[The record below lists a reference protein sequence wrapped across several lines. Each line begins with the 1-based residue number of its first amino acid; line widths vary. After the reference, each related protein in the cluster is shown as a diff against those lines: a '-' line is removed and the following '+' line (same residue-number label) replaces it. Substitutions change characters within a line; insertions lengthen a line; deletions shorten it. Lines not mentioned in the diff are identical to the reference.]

1 MSLRDSARTP
11 ETEILPP
18 SVEAAMQVAVE
29 AGLRYVSDRK
39 PGFTRRRAGK
49 GFVYLDLGGK
59 KLVEK
64 NHLERIKK
72 LVIPPAWSE
81 VWICSLPNGHIQVT
95 GRDARKRKQYRYHAK
110 WNATRN
116 SNKFD
121 KLLKFCSVLPKV
133 RSRIRRDL
141 KRPNYDREKVLAAVV
156 SIMERTLI
164 RVGSEEYAL
173 TNNSYGLTT
182 MKNKHAIV
190 KGKQVHFKF
199 KGKSGVE
206 HEIVLDDPRLAKIVR
221 DCQEIPG
228 QDLFAYES
236 EDGSYVDVTSADV
249 NDYLREITG
258 EEITAK
264 DYRTWG
270 GTLHA
275 VQALCSMEKAEN
287 KTQLKKCITN
297 ALKITAKKLGNT
309 PTICRGYYV
318 HPGMFELFA
327 SGELHGLKK
336 QKAGHGLTSEDLLV
350 RSLLKK
356 VSKRTN

>member
-1 MSLRDSARTP
+1 MSLRDTKV
-11 ETEILPP
+11 ETEVLPP
-18 SVEAAMQVAVE
+18 SIETARQVAVE

-39 PGFTRRRAGK
+39 PGFSRKRAGK
-49 GFVYLDLGGK
+49 GFVYIDESRK
-59 KLVEK
+59 KLTDKV
-64 NHLERIKK
+64 HLDRIKK

-81 VWICSLPNGHIQVT
+81 VWICPSANGHIQVT
-95 GRDARKRKQYRYHAK
+95 GRDVKQRKQYKYHAK

-121 KLLKFCSVLPKV
+121 KLLTFCSVLPKV
-133 RSRIRRDL
+133 RSRVKKDL

-164 RVGSEEYAL
+164 RVGSEEYAI
-173 TNNSYGLTT
+173 TNKSYGLTT
-182 MKNKHAIV
+182 MKNKHATV
-190 KGKQVHFKF
+190 KGKEVHFKF

-206 HEIVLDDPRLAKIVR
+206 HEIVLEDPRLAKIVR
-221 DCQEIPG
+221 KCQDLPG
-228 QDLFAYES
+228 QDLFGYET
-236 EDGSYVDVTSADV
+236 EDGKHADVTSADV

-275 VQALCSMEKAEN
+275 VQALCTMEKAKN
-287 KTQLKKCITN
+287 KTQLKKCITT
-297 ALKITAKKLGNT
+297 ALKMTAAKLGNT

-318 HPGMFELFA
+318 HPVIFELFE
-327 SGELHGLKK
+327 SGDLHKALK
-336 QKAGHGLTSEDLLV
+336 QKAGRGLTSEDLLV
-350 RSLLKK
+350 KSLLKK
-356 VSKRTN
+356 GVRR